1 MHKLFLNP
9 LFVGLLGALRVWCKM
24 TITVIDVRPIVVR
37 KSTFGLFSICMGVVM
52 VRVTL

>member
-9 LFVGLLGALRVWCKM
+9 LFVGLLRALIVWRKM
-24 TITVIDVRPIVVR
+24 DITVTDVLPIVVR
-37 KSTFGLFSICMGVVM
+37 KSTFELFAICMGVVM